1 MRVSESWLREMV
13 DPLLSREELVTQLTM
28 AGLEVEAVESAA
40 PAFGGVRV
48 GEIREIAP
56 HPDADRLRVC
66 QFAFSA
72 GEMLQIV
79 TGASNVR
86 VGMRV
91 PVAVAGAE
99 LPGGVNIGQ
108 SKLRGVPSAGMLCSE
123 KELGLAESA
132 EGIMELPG
140 DAPLGMDV
148 RDFLHLDDAVIELS
162 LTPNRADCLSM
173 EGIAREVAVLNSVGW
188 NPVECAPVPAETTEV
203 WPVEIETPEDC
214 PRYLGRLIRGVD
226 PAAVTPLWMRERLRR
241 AGLRSLGPLVDVT
254 NYVLLELGQ
263 PLHAFDAAKLSGAVR
278 VRRAHASE
286 KLLLLNDQEIMLDG
300 EALVIAD
307 DSGPLALAGVMGGRA
322 SAVDD
327 STTGI
332 FLECAFFSPAS
343 MMGRARRF
351 GLHTDSSHRFE
362 RGVDPNMQRRAIER
376 ATQLILAIAGGHA
389 GPVNERVAESSLP
402 QRHPIPLRLER
413 VRKIL
418 GLPFEAREVAGI
430 LTRLGLELETT
441 PEGWR
446 VTPPGFRFDLGLE
459 ADLIEELG
467 RVHGYDN
474 LPRRIPALGST
485 LSAPS
490 ETRVELDRIQDLLVD
505 RGYREAITYSF
516 VDREILDRL
525 TPESAAIPLRN
536 PISAE
541 LGVMRTTLWAGLLR
555 AAQFNL
561 NRREARVRLF
571 ESGLRF
577 RTENGALLQERCLA
591 GLATGL
597 VVDEQW
603 GIPARGADFYDV
615 KADVEAVLALGG
627 RQESLRFAPASHPAL
642 HPGQSAAIFA
652 AERLV
657 GWLGMLHPRL
667 EKELDFPAPVF
678 LFEIE
683 QSALEEHPLPAF
695 RPLSKFPPVRRDI
708 AVVVGE
714 PTQAGDV
721 LQSIAGLRHPLIRQ
735 AWLFDLYRGHGIE
748 SGCKSLAIGLNLQD
762 AEETLTDERIEAVV
776 GEVLQRLARDCQAQ
790 LRI

>member
-13 DPLLSREELVTQLTM
+13 DPSLSREELVAQLTM
-28 AGLEVEAVESAA
+28 AGLEVEAVEPAA
-40 PAFGGVRV
+40 PPFSGVCV

-66 QFAFSA
+66 QVDFSA
-72 GEMLQIV
+72 GETLQIV

-91 PVAVAGAE
+91 PVAVAGAR
-99 LPGGVNIGQ
+99 LPDGLKIGA

-123 KELGLAESA
+123 KELGLAEAA
-132 EGIMELPG
+132 EGIMELPA

-148 RDFLHLDDAVIELS
+148 REFLGLDDALIELS

-173 EGIAREVAVLNSVGW
+173 EGIAREVAALNALAW
-188 NPVECAPVPAETTEV
+188 NPLECAPVQSQGAEV

-226 PAAVTPLWMRERLRR
+226 PAAATPLWMKERLRR

-278 VRRAHASE
+278 VRRARMGE
-286 KLLLLNDQEIMLDG
+286 TLLLLNDQEIVLDG
-300 EALVIAD
+300 ETLIIAD
-307 DSGPLALAGVMGGRA
+307 DGGPLALAGVMGGRP
-322 SAVDD
+322 SAVSDATRD
-327 STTGI
+327 I
-332 FLECAFFSPAS
+332 FLECAFFSPGL

-362 RGVDPNMQRRAIER
+362 RGVDPTLQRRAIER
-376 ATQLILAIAGGHA
+376 ATQLILSIAGGQA
-389 GPVNERVAESSLP
+389 GPISERVTESALP
-402 QRHPIPLRLER
+402 ERRPIPLRLER

-418 GLPFEAREVAGI
+418 GLPIEAKDVKGI
-430 LTRLGLELETT
+430 LTRLGLVLEAT
-441 PEGWR
+441 PEGWLA
-446 VTPPGFRFDLGLE
+446 TPPGFRFDLGLE
-459 ADLIEELG
+459 ADLIEEVA
-467 RVHGYDN
+467 RVHGYDH
-474 LPRRIPALGST
+474 LPRRSPALGST

-490 ETRVELDRIQDLLVD
+490 ETRVALARVQDLVVD
-505 RGYREAITYSF
+505 RGYREAVTYSF
-516 VDREILDRL
+516 VDREILERL
-525 TPESAAIPLRN
+525 TPEIAAIPLKN
-536 PISAE
+536 PISTE

-577 RTENGALLQERCLA
+577 RLENGAIVQERCLA
-591 GLATGL
+591 GLVTGL
-597 VVDEQW
+597 AAEEQW
-603 GIPARGADFYDV
+603 SIPTRAADFYDV
-615 KADVEAVLALGG
+615 KADVEAVLSLSG
-627 RQESLRFAPASHPAL
+627 RRDAFCFAQASHLAL
-642 HPGQSAAIFA
+642 HPGQSAAILA
-652 AERLV
+652 GGRTV
-657 GWLGMLHPRL
+657 GWLGMLHPQL
-667 EKELDFPAPVF
+667 ENELDFPSPVF

-683 QSALEEHPLPAF
+683 QATLEDRPLPVF

-708 AVVVGE
+708 AVVVRDSV
-714 PTQAGDV
+714 QAGDV
-721 LQSIAGLRHPLIRQ
+721 LQSIAGLGHPLIRQ
-735 AWLFDLYRGHGIE
+735 AWLFDLYRGQGIE

-762 AEETLTDERIEAVV
+762 PEETLTDERIEAVV
-776 GEVLQRLARDCQAQ
+776 GDVLQSLARDCQAQ